1 MSEQTQNSQQ
11 TIVIGLVV
19 IAVLLA
25 AIVGVLIYQQSQ
37 AVPEP
42 TVTGAPAGQTGATQ
56 PPAGMGG
63 AAAGM
68 GGAAG
73 GTGGAPAGMGGNA
86 AAPTAFDP
94 KTATKVPAG
103 MTPEA
108 VVKAYLAAVVAG
120 KYEDAYKM
128 LPVDTQK
135 NYGDAN
141 AYAAQVKAYGITSG
155 ETGKPVEN
163 GDTVTVVATQVTW
176 AASSTGKALLANRST
191 V

>member
-1 MSEQTQNSQQ
+1 M
-11 TIVIGLVV
+11 
-19 IAVLLA
+19 
-25 AIVGVLIYQQSQ
+25 
-37 AVPEP
+37 
-42 TVTGAPAGQTGATQ
+42 GAPA
-56 PPAGMGG
+56 
-63 AAAGM
+63 AAA
-68 GGAAG
+68 
-73 GTGGAPAGMGGNA
+73 TP
-86 AAPTAFDP
+86 FDA

-135 NYGDAN
+135 NYGDVN

-163 GDTVTVVATQVTW
+163 GDTVTVVATQVTPQMPISYTW
-176 AASSTGKALLANRST
+176 TFKKVGDQWYAASRAMGGQ
-191 V
+191 